1 MKLKEN
7 YPNLPVKKIKNIQK
21 IINNPGKSKS
31 CIKMTTKGSSRKQII
46 IPIDKDNINKFMA
59 SSSIYIANI
68 NRALKNIK
76 LNIMADYVQPELIDV
91 TIVTNKV
98 VSPLDL

>member
-1 MKLKEN
+1 
-7 YPNLPVKKIKNIQK
+7 
-21 IINNPGKSKS
+21 
-31 CIKMTTKGSSRKQII
+31 
-46 IPIDKDNINKFMA
+46 MA

>member
-1 MKLKEN
+1 
-7 YPNLPVKKIKNIQK
+7 
-21 IINNPGKSKS
+21 
-31 CIKMTTKGSSRKQII
+31 MTTKGSSRKQII

-98 VSPLDL
+98 VSPLDLQIIENFVKNVENINLEDIVASRLL